1 MRSQGK
7 PPQAAVRNEDRQ
19 RNRSREHRKSDQS
32 SQPLAFTQ
40 IEDITPF
47 IQKARQ
53 EFEDIPL
60 SSMTIKNPNTKRAEI
75 ELRAAY
81 SQSLLKRGSAETVSF
96 NLSSG
101 KVIEPEYRATTVGER
116 FIAFLPHYMLG
127 VEQKV
132 YCAGYYSCLES

>member
-1 MRSQGK
+1 
-7 PPQAAVRNEDRQ
+7 
-19 RNRSREHRKSDQS
+19 
-32 SQPLAFTQ
+32 
-40 IEDITPF
+40 

-53 EFEDIPL
+53 EFADIPL

-101 KVIEPEYRATTVGER
+101 KVIEPEYRATTVARE
-116 FIAFLPHYMLG
+116 
-127 VEQKV
+127 V
-132 YCAGYYSCLES
+132 YSVLTTLHVGRGAESLLRWLLF